1 MRNILK
7 TQDKRKISTPIT
19 RTLTTDT
26 NLMLTQ
32 EGAYF
37 CFEKQPNV

>member
-1 MRNILK
+1 M
-7 TQDKRKISTPIT
+7 STPIT
-19 RTLTTDT
+19 GTLTTDT

-37 CFEKQPNV
+37 IFEKHPNV